1 MIPLIFGSV
10 GIFIASVEAVGIG
23 ATAGMSYGIG
33 RKYGRRFCE
42 IMDNAEGR
50 ITGLFTQISE

>member
-1 MIPLIFGSV
+1 MIPLLFGTV
-10 GIFIASVEAVGIG
+10 GIFIVSVEAVGFG

-42 IMDNAEGR
+42 IIDNAEGR
-50 ITGLFTQISE
+50 ITGLFTQIGE